1 LRVWYVIFE
10 IISLGLAVAKMHL
23 YEPGGLF
30 LPLQSR
36 LNITGT
42 RLETVE
48 ASKYFGTEVFVN
60 QPSRTA
66 LMKKDSK
73 ASLTRRQLIKNGSL
87 TVAGVAAL
95 STSALAQPH
104 DQPSGNGKPFGG
116 KVALVTGAARGIGR
130 ATAIAFARAG
140 AQVAICDI
148 AQQIDSVQYALSTAQ
163 DLEETA
169 RLVKAEGSQCL
180 SLQADVRKRS
190 DMKNCV
196 DKALARFGQMDVVV
210 ANAGI
215 TGIYSLE
222 EMPEDSWQDI
232 LGVNLTGVAN
242 TMQAAI
248 PHFKGRKQGRI
259 VVLASMNGRTGS
271 AMCSAYNAS
280 KWGVIGLM
288 KSAALELAPYN
299 INVNAVCPTGVRTG
313 MTQNDIHR
321 KWVDPLNPSQE
332 KLEAALRSANALPVS
347 FLDPGDVAKS
357 VLFLASDEA
366 RFITGASLDVAA
378 GMNARSLG

>member
-1 LRVWYVIFE
+1 
-10 IISLGLAVAKMHL
+10 
-23 YEPGGLF
+23 
-30 LPLQSR
+30 
-36 LNITGT
+36 
-42 RLETVE
+42 
-48 ASKYFGTEVFVN
+48 
-60 QPSRTA
+60 
-66 LMKKDSK
+66 MKKDSK

-148 AQQIDSVQYALSTAQ
+148 ARQIDSVQYALSTAQ

-347 FLDPGDVAKS
+347 FLDPADVAKS